1 MSKRGNIKTSRKQ
14 IIEYWETCQDECEL
28 SVDWAEAE
36 ERCWR
41 CGCETN
47 RKLDRCHIIPHA
59 LGGKDEPANFVLLCK
74 RCHAEGPNVSD
85 PEIMW
90 DWIKSYGVA
99 FYDTF
104 WIHMGLKEHYFIYR
118 RTVREEIEEI
128 VKKSNRSYS
137 EEEQDRFLKNIPEE
151 LNKRVSIHFG
161 QHYLNVATVAGAL
174 RMIIKDLAN
183 ELGVNLDELEQKE
196 KLPISWWL
204 KY

>member
-1 MSKRGNIKTSRKQ
+1 
-14 IIEYWETCQDECEL
+14 
-28 SVDWAEAE
+28 
-36 ERCWR
+36 
-41 CGCETN
+41 
-47 RKLDRCHIIPHA
+47 
-59 LGGKDEPANFVLLCK
+59 
-74 RCHAEGPNVSD
+74 
-85 PEIMW
+85 
-90 DWIKSYGVA
+90 
-99 FYDTF
+99 
-104 WIHMGLKEHYFIYR
+104 MGLKEYYFIYR

-161 QHYLNVATVAGAL
+161 QHYLNVAPVAGAL